1 MEKVL
6 IVMLDAA
13 IPPDVGAAEVLVIA
27 PALNSRLRHW
37 LSDDDAAR
45 RYAAE
50 RVEAC
55 VDRLESLG
63 VRARGRIGD
72 ADPLQPIADAL
83 PTFAAD
89 EIVIA
94 AEAERSSRL
103 VDRARTR
110 FALPIVRTQEP
121 LPHAA

>member
-50 RVEAC
+50 RAEAC

-89 EIVIA
+89 EIGS
-94 AEAERSSRL
+94 AEEATRSSRL
-103 VDRARTR
+103 VDRA
-110 FALPIVRTQEP
+110 AS
-121 LPHAA
+121 AAITISS

>member
-1 MEKVL
+1 MTQ
-6 IVMLDAA
+6 
-13 IPPDVGAAEVLVIA
+13 
-27 PALNSRLRHW
+27 
-37 LSDDDAAR
+37 R
-45 RYAAE
+45 RT
-50 RVEAC
+50 
-55 VDRLESLG
+55 
-63 VRARGRIGD
+63 IGD